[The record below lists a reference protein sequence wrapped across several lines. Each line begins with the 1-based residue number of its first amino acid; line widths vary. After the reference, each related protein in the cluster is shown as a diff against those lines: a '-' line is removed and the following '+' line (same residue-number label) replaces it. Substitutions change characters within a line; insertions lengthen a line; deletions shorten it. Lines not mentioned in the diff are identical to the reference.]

1 MVTPSLCL
9 PRNRINCT
17 HVQHRCGTE
26 KNQGKSHGKSHE
38 DWEFLSNIRK
48 PFVTDKGGMVPA
60 QVSDHHVA
68 VVAET
73 LDEALKAADVSM
85 KDIQLIAFSQG
96 PGIGTCLRIGAAT
109 ARSLALRYTIP
120 LIGVN
125 HCVAHLE
132 IGRILSG
139 EEDLFCCT
147 RPVRTHRLLRTS
159 RCVSFVR

>member
-1 MVTPSLCL
+1 MLFFKQMVTPRSMLCL
-9 PRNRINCT
+9 GIESTAHTFSIAVVRK
-17 HVQHRCGTE
+17 

-120 LIGVN
+120 LIVSTT
-125 HCVAHLE
+125 A
-132 IGRILSG
+132 
-139 EEDLFCCT
+139 
-147 RPVRTHRLLRTS
+147 LRT
-159 RCVSFVR
+159 